1 MQRDE
6 INRVIIREEE
16 EKAKIQN
23 DLRVLQEKLNRINES
38 LSRKVHTKQEYEKT
52 LHETEQAYSKVSA
65 LSLAANA
72 LDFRIFTN
80 IITRTQE
87 RKRQFD

>member
-23 DLRVLQEKLNRINES
+23 DIRVLQDK
-38 LSRKVHTKQEYEKT
+38 LSRITDSLARKIHTKQEYEKT
-52 LHETEQAYSKVSA
+52 LHETEQAYNKVRSCA
-65 LSLAANA
+65 LY
-72 LDFRIFTN
+72 
-80 IITRTQE
+80 
-87 RKRQFD
+87 